1 MQSTETGPTERL
13 PTSAG
18 GDRALPQ
25 ETVFDIL
32 RNRRRRYAL
41 HHLKQRET
49 PVSIGELAE
58 QVAAWEYDTTPEEI
72 SSQQRQRVYVS
83 LVQSHLPMME
93 DEGVIAVDD
102 DTVTLTEGAAALDVY
117 LEVVPENDIAW
128 AQYYLGITGLNAA
141 LLLVALADVPL
152 LAGAPDGLWA
162 VTVALL
168 FLVAAAI
175 HHWYHRQTRL
185 GVEGPPPS

>member
-13 PTSAG
+13 STGAG